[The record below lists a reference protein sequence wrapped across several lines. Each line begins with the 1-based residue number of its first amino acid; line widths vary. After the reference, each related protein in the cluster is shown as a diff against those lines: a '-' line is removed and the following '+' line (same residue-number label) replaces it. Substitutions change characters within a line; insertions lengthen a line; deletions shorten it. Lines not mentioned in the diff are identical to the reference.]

1 MGEHEWSN
9 DGSVAFNDKLWSV
22 SLELAPSDF
31 LIGHSAGIAAVTG
44 RGIANLAEVRPARA
58 FQAEILM
65 EHRYHADWEITRD
78 TAADLKEPHGASL
91 CLSRAALGGQGWGS
105 DLRFGALAH

>member
-1 MGEHEWSN
+1 MKKRNQQTHLPPACLPAQHVGEHEWSN

-31 LIGHSAGIAAVTG
+31 LIGHGARIAAVTG

-65 EHRYHADWEITRD
+65 EHRHHAN
-78 TAADLKEPHGASL
+78 
-91 CLSRAALGGQGWGS
+91 RAV
-105 DLRFGALAH
+105 DFV